1 MIKLAKLLQNKQYFI
16 TAIGTDIGKTY
27 FTTNL
32 CQTLLNNNQKANI
45 IKPVI
50 SGFEFD
56 NDNDTLLILESL
68 GLEKNINNINKVSP
82 FRLKLP
88 LSPNIAAKREGVKFE
103 FSKIIDFCLENIARA
118 RKKDE
123 FLFIE
128 GAGGVMTPITNNKTF
143 LDLMKE
149 LSIPVILVINNYLGS
164 ISHTLTAIKSLEQYN
179 IDLEYIILNFRS
191 DNSSVKPSEMLESLN
206 NFTNKQIITL

>member
-1 MIKLAKLLQNKQYFI
+1 MIKLAKLLKNKQYFI

-50 SGFEFD
+50 SGFESD

-82 FRLKLP
+82 FRLKFP

-103 FSKIIDFCLENIARA
+103 FNKIIDFCLENIARA

-164 ISHTLTAIKSLEQYN
+164 ISHSLTAIKSLEQYN

-191 DNSSVKPSEMLESLN
+191 DNSSAKPSEILESLN
-206 NFTNKQIITL
+206 NFTNHQIITL